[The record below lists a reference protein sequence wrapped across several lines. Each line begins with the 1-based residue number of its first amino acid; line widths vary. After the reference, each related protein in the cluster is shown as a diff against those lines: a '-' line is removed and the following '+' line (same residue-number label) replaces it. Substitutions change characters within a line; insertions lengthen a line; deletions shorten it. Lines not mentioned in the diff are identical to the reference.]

1 MEKVDVGNNE
11 VCDILR
17 KNHFDVNNQIKQLR
31 NIFKNK
37 FNSCAKDRIDNFL
50 EDDFVENLFNFM
62 EKQDDLLMVSSKLK
76 IFRNMKVFRKN

>member
-11 VCDILR
+11 VYDILR
-17 KNHFDVNNQIKQLR
+17 KNHFDVNNQINQLR

-37 FNSCAKDRIDNFL
+37 FNSCAKYRIDNFL